1 MKRLHGKVGIYD
13 VYIDDVFY
21 KTAVLDVVIKEF
33 EVSRGTANKKVFRYN
48 GKVVSLEKIGS
59 VIDFLEYSVYRGDEL
74 LAIGTTEELMEILKI
89 KRSTLNTYK
98 YRKKVQGNTY
108 CDCIG
113 FNEDELGEVDLGDY
127 SI

>member
-1 MKRLHGKVGIYD
+1 MKRLNGKFGIYD

-33 EVSRGTANKKVFRYN
+33 EVPRWTVKKKVFGYN
-48 GKVVSLEKIGS
+48 GKVVSLEKRGS
-59 VIDFLEYSVYRGDEL
+59 VTDFLEYSMYKNDDL
-74 LAIGTTEELMEILKI
+74 MAIGTTEELMEILKM
-89 KRSTLNTYK
+89 KKNTLNTYK
-98 YRKKVQGNTY
+98 SRKAQGNIY

>member
-1 MKRLHGKVGIYD
+1 MKRLTGNVDIYD

-21 KTAVLDVVIKEF
+21 KTTVLDVVIKEF
-33 EVSRGTANKKVFRYN
+33 EVSRWTANKKVFGYN
-48 GKVVSLEKIGS
+48 GKVVSLEKRGS

-74 LAIGTTEELMEILKI
+74 LGIGTTEELMEILKI
-89 KRSTLNTYK
+89 KKSTLDTYK
-98 YRKKVQGNTY
+98 SRKVQGNIY
-108 CDCIG
+108 CDCLG